1 MSAAEIYARF
11 PQLETENLILRR
23 LSDTDAPAVLR
34 IFGDDTVTHYYD
46 LDTFTD
52 LAQAEE
58 LIERFE
64 RRFAHQIGIRWGL
77 ARKSAPDEIIGTC
90 GYNIWIQDHDRAVVG
105 YDLAR
110 TYWRR
115 GIMSEALRQVVHFGF
130 VEMGLNRIE
139 TPVFQ
144 DNAASRRLLEKL
156 GFCEEGVLREYEF
169 LKGRFIDLAM
179 YSLLKKDWR
188 EIVSRT

>member
-1 MSAAEIYARF
+1 MTAAEIYARF
-11 PQLETENLILRR
+11 PLLETENLILRR
-23 LSDTDAPAVLR
+23 LSPSDAPAVLR
-34 IFGDDTVTHYYD
+34 IFGDDAVTRYYD

-52 LAQAEE
+52 LAQADD

-77 ARKSAPDEIIGTC
+77 THKSAPDEIIGTC
-90 GYNIWIQDHDRAVVG
+90 GYNIWFQDHYRAVVG
-105 YDLAR
+105 YDLASA
-110 TYWRR
+110 YWRR

-144 DNAASRRLLEKL
+144 DNVASRRLLEKL

-169 LKGRFIDLAM
+169 LKGHFIDLVM

-188 EIVSRT
+188 EIVSQT